1 MRSAV
6 RSPARSIHGLN
17 RTQNCCRRQW
27 KAFFDEGGGVLP
39 LLECISD
46 GARSVE
52 EAGKDDGQRRDG
64 GRGAFGE
71 ACTACRALRD
81 LSSISKDFAA
91 VVTDEVLETDGRW
104 STCVV
109 EGDGF
114 DCSNGGILS
123 DLLVL
128 LTHATAEEGRLY
140 GRKEDGRRRGEGI
153 MLDMVRDGQI
163 PHSLSLSKC
172 KNSLAQTPGGGAPC
186 TSSSSCSP
194 W

>member
-1 MRSAV
+1 M

-153 MLDMVRDGQI
+153 MLDMVREDRS
-163 PHSLSLSKC
+163 HSLSLFPNAKTH
-172 KNSLAQTPGGGAPC
+172 LRRRPAEVRPVHRPAHARHGERE
-186 TSSSSCSP
+186 
-194 W
+194 